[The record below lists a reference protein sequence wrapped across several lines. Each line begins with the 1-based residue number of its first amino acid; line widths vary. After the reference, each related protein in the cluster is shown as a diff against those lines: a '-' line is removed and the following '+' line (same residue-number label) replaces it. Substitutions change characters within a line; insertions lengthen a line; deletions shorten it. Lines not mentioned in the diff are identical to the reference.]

1 MHIDVL
7 IITKLIS
14 MCNFLATW
22 QITTHT
28 FMVVENL
35 HAWFSV
41 RVIGWFETKICDP
54 WRNDQQTVW
63 KWQLIENR
71 GNDELHVSLSKNYR
85 IV

>member
-14 MCNFLATW
+14 MCNSLATW

-28 FMVVENL
+28 FMVAENL

-54 WRNDQQTVW
+54 
-63 KWQLIENR
+63 
-71 GNDELHVSLSKNYR
+71 
-85 IV
+85 